1 MENQQKNFRTVQAGP
16 LSPEIFNASEDS
28 FGVASVIISGK
39 EDAVLVDAQ
48 FTLADAE
55 TVAQRIWSS
64 EKISKQFIFPIMIRI
79 FISGLRY

>member
-16 LSPEIFNASEDS
+16 LSLEIFNASEDS

-39 EDAVLVDAQ
+39 EDAVLVDA
-48 FTLADAE
+48 E
-55 TVAQRIWSS
+55 TVAQRIRSS

>member
-39 EDAVLVDAQ
+39 EDAVLVDA
-48 FTLADAE
+48 E
-55 TVAQRIWSS
+55 TVAQRIRSS

>member
-39 EDAVLVDAQ
+39 EDAVLVDA
-48 FTLADAE
+48 
-55 TVAQRIWSS
+55 
-64 EKISKQFIFPIMIRI
+64 
-79 FISGLRY
+79 